1 MTDLEGLTRNYR
13 TAFLRYLPRHEEA
26 ALDAGYQLGRSAV
39 ADGVSILELVRV
51 HHEVL
56 REVLQETPSD
66 ELADLVTTA
75 SEFFLEVLAPFDM
88 TQRGLLEHRAQP
100 DQPDA

>member
-13 TAFLRYLPRHEEA
+13 TAFLRYLPRREEA
-26 ALDAGYQLGRSAV
+26 ALAAAYQLGRAAV
-39 ADGVSILELVRV
+39 AEGVSILELVRV

-56 REVLQETPSD
+56 LDVLRDTPPD
-66 ELADLVTTA
+66 ELPGLVTTA

-88 TQRGLLEHRAQP
+88 TQRGLLENRPNPEAP
-100 DQPDA
+100 EA